1 MSSLQLKEGMN
12 MIESSES
19 GNIIE
24 VKNLKMYFEIAKSLF
39 SSDTLTLRA
48 VDDISFSIKQG
59 STLGLVG
66 ESGCGKTTAA
76 RCILR
81 LYESTDGQ
89 IIFEGRD
96 ITKLKGRKLRQ
107 LRKDIQI
114 IFQDPYS
121 SLDPRMSV
129 GDIIGEP
136 LVVHGV
142 ANATERSEI
151 VFNLLKTVGLAP
163 DHFYRFPHEFSGG
176 QRQRIGVARALA
188 LNPRFIVADEPV
200 SALDV
205 SIQAQILNLLQDLQK
220 EFNLTYLVVAHDLG
234 VVRHLTQEVAVM
246 YVGKIVEKAP
256 TEELFHNPSH
266 PYTEALI
273 SAVPSLSLKRK
284 MNRLVLRGDVPSPVF
299 PPPGCRFSTRC
310 MYAKAICSQKEPPL
324 EEIAPDHFV
333 ACHFPL
339 EETTYKF

>member
-1 MSSLQLKEGMN
+1 

-19 GNIIE
+19 DNILEI
-24 VKNLKMYFEIAKSLF
+24 KNLKMYFEIAKNLF

-48 VDDISFSIKQG
+48 VDDISFSIKRG
-59 STLGLVG
+59 GTLGLVG

-81 LYESTDGQ
+81 LYESTSGQ
-89 IIFEGRD
+89 IIFEDRD
-96 ITKLKGRKLRQ
+96 ITKLKGRNLRQ
-107 LRKDIQI
+107 LRKDMQI

-163 DHFYRFPHEFSGG
+163 DHYYRFPHEFSGG

-188 LNPRFIVADEPV
+188 LNIVADEPV

-273 SAVPSLSLKRK
+273 SAVPSLDLNRK

-339 EETTYKF
+339 EETRYKF

>member
-24 VKNLKMYFEIAKSLF
+24 VKNLKMYFQIAKSLF

-48 VDDISFSIKQG
+48 VDDISFSIKKG
-59 STLGLVG
+59 ATLGLVG

-107 LRKDIQI
+107 LRKDMQI

-256 TEELFHNPSH
+256 TEELFHSPSH

-273 SAVPSLSLKRK
+273 SAVPSLNLKRK

-339 EETTYKF
+339 EETAYKF

>member
-1 MSSLQLKEGMN
+1 MSDTEKIM
-12 MIESSES
+12 
-19 GNIIE
+19 E
-24 VKNLKMYFEIAKSLF
+24 VRNLKMYFEVSKGLF

-48 VDDISFSIKQG
+48 VDDVSFTIKRG
-59 STLGLVG
+59 GTLGLVG
-66 ESGCGKTTAA
+66 ESGCGKTTTA

-81 LYESTDGQ
+81 LYEATEGK
-89 IIFEGRD
+89 ILFEDRE

-107 LRKDIQI
+107 LRKDMQI

-121 SLDPRMSV
+121 SLDPRMKV

-163 DHFYRFPHEFSGG
+163 DHYYRFPHEFSGG
-176 QRQRIGVARALA
+176 QRQRIGVARALS
-188 LNPRFIVADEPV
+188 LNPKFIVADEPV

-234 VVRHLTQEVAVM
+234 VVRHLTKEVAVM
-246 YVGKIVEKAP
+246 YVGKIVEKSP
-256 TEELFHNPSH
+256 TEDLFHNPAH

-273 SAVPSLSLKRK
+273 SAVPSLDLQRK
-284 MNRLVLRGDVPSPVF
+284 MDRLVLRGDVPSPIF

-310 MYAKAICSQKEPPL
+310 MYAKAICTQKEPAL

-339 EETTYKF
+339 EDTVYKY

>member
-1 MSSLQLKEGMN
+1 MEPETIL
-12 MIESSES
+12 
-19 GNIIE
+19 E
-24 VKNLKMYFEIAKSLF
+24 VNNLKMYFEVSKGLF

-48 VDDISFSIKQG
+48 VDDVSFKIKRG

-66 ESGCGKTTAA
+66 ESGCGKTTTA

-81 LYESTDGQ
+81 LYNATEGQ
-89 IIFEGRD
+89 IIFEEQD
-96 ITKLKGRKLRQ
+96 ITRLRGRKLRR
-107 LRKDIQI
+107 LRKDMQI

-136 LVVHGV
+136 LEVHGV

-163 DHFYRFPHEFSGG
+163 DHYYRFPHEFSGG

-188 LNPRFIVADEPV
+188 LNPKFVVADEPV

-220 EFNLTYLVVAHDLG
+220 EFSLTYLVVAHDLG

-256 TEELFHNPSH
+256 TEELFRNFAH

-273 SAVPSLSLKRK
+273 SAVPSLDLQRK
-284 MNRLVLRGDVPSPVF
+284 MDRLVLRGDVPSPIF
-299 PPPGCRFSTRC
+299 PPPGCRFSPRC
-310 MYAKAICSQKEPPL
+310 MYAKGICSREDPPL
-324 EEIAPDHFV
+324 EEIAPDHFI

-339 EETTYKF
+339 GGSDYSY

>member
-1 MSSLQLKEGMN
+1 MM
-12 MIESSES
+12 ESE
-19 GNIIE
+19 NIIE
-24 VKNLKMYFEIAKSLF
+24 VKNLKMYFEVAKGLF

-48 VDDISFSIKQG
+48 VDDISFSIKRG
-59 STLGLVG
+59 GTLGLVG
-66 ESGCGKTTAA
+66 ESGCGKTTTA
-76 RCILR
+76 RCVIR
-81 LYESTDGQ
+81 LYNATEGQ
-89 IIFEGRD
+89 IAFEGQD
-96 ITKLKGRKLRQ
+96 ITNLKGRKLRQ
-107 LRKDIQI
+107 LRKDMQI

-121 SLDPRMSV
+121 SLDPRMTV

-163 DHFYRFPHEFSGG
+163 DHYYRFPHEFSGG
-176 QRQRIGVARALA
+176 QRQRIGIARALA

-205 SIQAQILNLLQDLQK
+205 SIQAQVLNLLQDLQK
-220 EFNLTYLVVAHDLG
+220 EFNLTYLLVAHDLG

-256 TEELFHNPSH
+256 TEELFHSPCH

-273 SAVPSLSLKRK
+273 SAVPSLDHQKK
-284 MNRLVLRGDVPSPVF
+284 MNRIVLRGDVPSPVF

-310 MYAKAICSQKEPPL
+310 MYAKTICSKQEPAL
-324 EEIAPDHFV
+324 EEITPDHFV

-339 EETTYKF
+339 EETDYKF